1 MKHLLLGVVFTSM
14 LVPSNAQAQLY
25 VKGGVGYAASLGG
38 IQIDRDRTE
47 TAAGDDFKYHY
58 GSFGSGFE
66 LGGTVGYALTPNVAG
81 EMGIWFNLGS
91 KYEAKD
97 TRLNPANNRS
107 TTYKGSLVGL
117 SPAMVVSGEL
127 ARVKAYA
134 RFGVIVGIAK
144 YEEVDTRPNATTTD
158 KYSGGILFGFQGGF
172 GLVVPLG
179 NKLSM
184 FGELSLQGGS
194 WSPTKLERTSAATTT
209 TITLKDAYNSS
220 EQFVD
225 AQPSIPYG
233 NVGLRVGIKFDL

>member
-14 LVPSNAQAQLY
+14 FVPSNTQAQLY
-25 VKGGVGYAASLGG
+25 IKGGVGYAASLGG

-66 LGGTVGYALTPNVAG
+66 LGGTVGYTLRPDVAV
-81 EMGIWFNLGS
+81 EMGIWYDLGP

-97 TRLNPANNRS
+97 TRLNPAQNRNRS
-107 TTYKGSLVGL
+107 YSGSLIGL
-117 SPAMVVSGEL
+117 SPAFVVSGEL
-127 ARVKAYA
+127 ARVKGYA
-134 RFGVIVGIAK
+134 RFGIIVGFPE
-144 YEEVDTRPNATTTD
+144 YEVVDTRPNATTTD
-158 KYSGGILFGFQGGF
+158 KYSGGLVFGFQGGL
-172 GLVVPLG
+172 GVLIPLG
-179 NKLSM
+179 SNLSA
-184 FGELSLQGGS
+184 FGELSLQSGS
-194 WSPTKLERTSAATTT
+194 WSPTKLEQTSGVTTT

-233 NVGLRVGIKFDL
+233 NVGLRVGLKVDL